1 MYITEGEAVLHAC
14 VYYEQAGMLRSLP
27 QDQSLGRPPQTAP
40 RMQHLN
46 RALPGPSDCLL
57 ALLRAPAS
65 PR

>member
-1 MYITEGEAVLHAC
+1 MYITEGEAVLHAS
-14 VYYEQAGMLRSLP
+14 VYCERGGMLKSLP

-40 RMQHLN
+40 MMQHLS
-46 RALPGPSDCLL
+46 RAQPGPSDRLL